1 MRAQRTALVRIIHGS
16 PLHREGKNS
25 HRHGK
30 AVTPP
35 SRREAGRQVIITRA
49 SKIAFCVCRPLP
61 AQSAVIT
68 SDDVFDFM
76 LDTRAINEGVDKR
89 REALMQE
96 YLKLQN
102 TPMRFRTL
110 DDYDALKDSTDAWR
124 MTQSRYVRE
133 RLQGEIRERSNGE
146 NAFMFFTEKLQDGG
160 LYLLDEPENSLSPAR
175 QKELA
180 AFLEEAVR
188 FFDCQIVAATH
199 SPFLLA
205 MRGAKIYDFDADPV
219 DVKRWTE
226 LDNVRAWREF
236 FLEHDSDFK
245 R

>member
-1 MRAQRTALVRIIHGS
+1 MAFPPQFAAHAAYAERV
-16 PLHREGKNS
+16 
-25 HRHGK
+25 K
-30 AVTPP
+30 AAMLYCCDLSPP
-35 SRREAGRQVIITRA
+35 SRKPAVRQQPYPRVVSQTHDIVIPQHSQKRFCRKIFCEEERRA
-49 SKIAFCVCRPLP
+49 FQAYCSVKPNSR
-61 AQSAVIT
+61 
-68 SDDVFDFM
+68 
-76 LDTRAINEGVDKR
+76 KR
-89 REALMQE
+89 RSAATSLWTR
-96 YLKLQN
+96 KFVN
-102 TPMRFRTL
+102 C
-110 DDYDALKDSTDAWR
+110 
-124 MTQSRYVRE
+124 
-133 RLQGEIRERSNGE
+133 
-146 NAFMFFTEKLQDGG
+146 
-160 LYLLDEPENSLSPAR
+160 LDEPENSLSPAR